1 VELVID
7 KNMLMLCY
15 SSFYSENVKNVE
27 FHRQSDEW
35 LASAHKRQ
43 SMTEKKHLQLPAS
56 TIESLL
62 IMVKRGDALCPSLK
76 NYFKKLAAEPNP
88 EPIHSLPPSPTEH
101 AS

>member
-1 VELVID
+1 MKILQVQVELVID

-27 FHRQSDEW
+27 FHRQSD
-35 LASAHKRQ
+35 LAHIRQ

-62 IMVKRGDALCPSLK
+62 IMVKRGHALCPYLK
-76 NYFKKLAAEPNP
+76 NYLKN
-88 EPIHSLPPSPTEH
+88 
-101 AS
+101 